1 MCAFVKAKAKTPLRY
16 LKVGST
22 IIGKLLTIILLS
34 LFAVL
39 CRGQVSGFVIDSETK
54 DPVVAATVKLL
65 GNDSTLVEGKV
76 TNRGGYF
83 VFNHDLRGDYFLEI
97 SSTGY
102 DPILLTLREVCS
114 KVDLGDIF
122 ICPSYTELSEL
133 VVVGKQMSRTDD
145 RVLLFPNNSQKKHA
159 SNGYDLINNL
169 NLPKINVDL
178 LTNAVTTIGGT
189 VTLCINGRE
198 VTHDDIRALLP
209 QDIQRVEYHDLPSGR
224 FSGKVAVID
233 FITKRYSSGGSFLVN
248 ADQRLTYPE
257 GSYLAMA
264 RFNNNVSEY
273 SVGCKFDF
281 NYDRNNRQKIIETFM
296 LPSGEL
302 NREIYSLPYQMKNSG
317 HLLFLDYNLRKDS
330 VAINLRAGYSER
342 KIPQYEIISR
352 QLYSD
357 METLENKSTETNSN
371 KTIHP
376 YLNISLNKTLKNRR
390 YLYFFINSAYSQ
402 NNYERKF
409 EQDMHTIYS
418 QVFEK
423 YLRINGGGDYT
434 NWLDDNRR
442 VTLQV
447 YHFQDISKSQ
457 YQGTFESEE
466 ELNSG
471 QSMGWIEYFKK
482 WGQTSLATRVGG
494 TYSFYVQSKG
504 KVKDF
509 FSFRPQVIFQHSI
522 NDNNTL
528 QLRSF
533 LGNSSPWLASLS
545 DVEQQIDFL
554 TIRRG
559 NPNLQRMIMWNNSLN
574 YWLSVRPFNIS
585 FFMNHELFTP
595 NQRAE
600 VYYDSGYFIKTY
612 INDGQRNRLGIGT
625 SISGSFLDSALHCN
639 VSLGYNQNWVTNAS
653 QSGLGGLYC
662 NLNGSY
668 TVNNWL
674 FRAFYNSPYQELNH
688 QGYLTKRNSIC
699 GFSLSYHSSGLSIVA
714 GVQNPFSQMVRTTEF
729 ANDIYFSKSQDLNSN
744 NNFVGFLRLSY
755 NFSYGRKHEYSN
767 IDTNINSSSAILKGN
782 RN

>member
-1 MCAFVKAKAKTPLRY
+1 MFLSEMNVR
-16 LKVGST
+16 
-22 IIGKLLTIILLS
+22 KLLTLILLS
-34 LFAVL
+34 LFVVL
-39 CRGQVSGFVIDSETK
+39 CRAQVSGSVIDSETK
-54 DPVVAATVKLL
+54 VPVVAATVKLL
-65 GNDSTLVEGKV
+65 DNDSTLVEGKV
-76 TNRGGYF
+76 TNREGYF
-83 VFNHDLRGDYFLEI
+83 VFNHDLSGDYFLEI
-97 SSTGY
+97 SGIGY
-102 DPILLTLREVCS
+102 DSILLTLRDVYS
-114 KVDLGDIF
+114 KVGLGDIF
-122 ICPSYTELSEL
+122 ICPSSTELSEL
-133 VVVGKQMSRTDD
+133 VVVSKQMSRTDD

-169 NLPKINVDL
+169 NLPKVNVDL
-178 LTNAVTTIGGT
+178 LTNAVTTIGGA

-198 VTHDDIRALLP
+198 VTHDDIRGLLP

-248 ADQRLTYPE
+248 ADQRLTYPQ
-257 GSYLAMA
+257 GSYLTMA

-273 SVGCKFDF
+273 SVGYKFDF
-281 NYDRNNRQKIIETFM
+281 NHDRNNRQKITETFI

-302 NREIYSLPYQMKNSG
+302 NREIYSLPYQMKDSG

-330 VAINLRAGYSER
+330 VALNLRAGYSER
-342 KIPQYEIISR
+342 KTPQYEIISR

-357 METLENKSTETNSN
+357 MGPQEYKSTETSSN

-376 YLNISLNKTLKNRR
+376 YLNISFNKTLNSRR
-390 YLYFFINSAYSQ
+390 YLYLYINSAYSQ

-409 EQDMHTIYS
+409 EQDMNTIYS

-434 NWLDDNRR
+434 HWLDDNRR
-442 VTLQV
+442 LTLQV

-466 ELNSG
+466 ELSSG
-471 QSMGWIEYFKK
+471 QAMGWIEYFKK

-494 TYSFYVQSKG
+494 TYSFYVQNKG
-504 KVKDF
+504 NVKDF
-509 FSFRPQVIFQHSI
+509 FSFRPQIIFQHSI

-533 LGNSSPWLASLS
+533 LGNSSPWLAFLS

-574 YWLSVRPFNIS
+574 YWLSVRLFNIS

-600 VYYDSGYFIKTY
+600 VYYESGYFIKTY

-625 SISGSFLDSALHCN
+625 SISGSFLNSALRFN
-639 VSLGYNQNWVTNAS
+639 VSLGYNQNWVANAS

-662 NLNGSY
+662 NLNSSY
-668 TVNNWL
+668 AINNWML
-674 FRAFYNSPYQELNH
+674 RVFYNSPYQELNH
-688 QGYLTKRNSIC
+688 QGYITKRSSIY
-699 GFSLSYHSSGLSIVA
+699 GLSLSYNSSGLSIVA
-714 GVQNPFSQMVRTTEF
+714 GVQNPFSKMVSTTEF
-729 ANDIYFSKSQDLNSN
+729 ANDIYFSKIQNLNSN

-755 NFSYGRKHEYSN
+755 NFSYGRKYKYSN